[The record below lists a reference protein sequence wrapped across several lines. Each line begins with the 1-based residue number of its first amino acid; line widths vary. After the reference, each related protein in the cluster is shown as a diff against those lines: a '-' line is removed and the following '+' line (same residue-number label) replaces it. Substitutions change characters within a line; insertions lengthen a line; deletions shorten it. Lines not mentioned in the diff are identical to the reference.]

1 MTSRGRVR
9 VEDGQKRVR
18 VYFGGEVIAD
28 SINVKMV
35 WEKPY
40 YPVYYFPADDVRME
54 LLTSSDHTKHS
65 PSRGTASFFDVK
77 GGDRVAENAAYHYV
91 IDSKIDGLQ
100 GWMAFDWHKM
110 DSWFE
115 EDEEVFVHARDPYTR
130 VDILPSSRHIE
141 VLVNG
146 VKVAD
151 SHQPRLLIETGLPTR
166 YYLPKTDVRM
176 DLLTATETA
185 TDCPYKGTAQ
195 YWSVTAAG
203 ETSDDI
209 VWGYK
214 APVEESMRIAG
225 LVSFY
230 NEKVDIYVDGTLE
243 KRPKSVFS

>member
-1 MTSRGRVR
+1 MTNRGRVR
-9 VEDGQKRVR
+9 VEDGRKRVR
-18 VYFGGEVIAD
+18 VYFGGELIAD

-54 LLTSSDHTKHS
+54 LLTPGDHTKRS

-77 GGDRVAENAAYHYV
+77 GGDGVAENAAYQYV
-91 IDSKIDGLQ
+91 IDCKIDGLH
-100 GWMAFDWHKM
+100 GWVAFDWHQM
-110 DSWFE
+110 DAWFE

-130 VDILPSSRHIE
+130 IDILPSSRHIE
-141 VLVNG
+141 VVVNG

-176 DLLTATETA
+176 DLLESTETA

-195 YWSVTAAG
+195 YWSVTAGG
-203 ETSDDI
+203 EIFDDI

-214 APVEESMRIAG
+214 APVEESIRIAG

-230 NEKVDIYVDGTLE
+230 NEKVDIYVDGVLE
-243 KRPKSVFS
+243 ERPKSVFS

>member
-1 MTSRGRVR
+1 M
-9 VEDGQKRVR
+9 
-18 VYFGGEVIAD
+18 
-28 SINVKMV
+28 
-35 WEKPY
+35 
-40 YPVYYFPADDVRME
+40 
-54 LLTSSDHTKHS
+54 
-65 PSRGTASFFDVK
+65 
-77 GGDRVAENAAYHYV
+77 
-91 IDSKIDGLQ
+91 
-100 GWMAFDWHKM
+100 
-110 DSWFE
+110 
-115 EDEEVFVHARDPYTR
+115 
-130 VDILPSSRHIE
+130 
-141 VLVNG
+141 NG